1 MKDISKQIISDIDFL
16 KKEVSLISAKVDQ
29 ALEILASF
37 VVEPETDEDADTDSN
52 EGWVSSE
59 RWFDEEE
66 NEDEDEED

>member
-37 VVEPETDEDADTDSN
+37 IVEPETDEYEDTDSN